1 MSRGDSIPFP
11 VMMLA
16 RKSCDEA
23 LNRTFR
29 PTNTP
34 DSKEIHMKKLHSFAL
49 YALVTPVMTL
59 GAGSLLAQQPTGQ
72 NNDRKMQSAQQDQS
86 RIQNQGYLRSTPA
99 NGIQASNLIGAD
111 VRTSGNEDVGSVS
124 DLIIDERG
132 QVVAIVVGVG
142 GFLGMGEKDV
152 AIGWGN
158 VTRSEKSDKSKIQVN
173 VTRDSLMS
181 APEFK
186 RAD

>member
-1 MSRGDSIPFP
+1 
-11 VMMLA
+11 
-16 RKSCDEA
+16 
-23 LNRTFR
+23 
-29 PTNTP
+29 
-34 DSKEIHMKKLHSFAL
+34 
-49 YALVTPVMTL
+49 
-59 GAGSLLAQQPTGQ
+59 
-72 NNDRKMQSAQQDQS
+72 
-86 RIQNQGYLRSTPA
+86 
-99 NGIQASNLIGAD
+99 
-111 VRTSGNEDVGSVS
+111 VS

>member
-16 RKSCDEA
+16 RKSCDGA

-34 DSKEIHMKKLHSFAL
+34 
-49 YALVTPVMTL
+49 
-59 GAGSLLAQQPTGQ
+59 
-72 NNDRKMQSAQQDQS
+72 
-86 RIQNQGYLRSTPA
+86 
-99 NGIQASNLIGAD
+99 
-111 VRTSGNEDVGSVS
+111 
-124 DLIIDERG
+124 
-132 QVVAIVVGVG
+132 
-142 GFLGMGEKDV
+142 
-152 AIGWGN
+152 GWGN